1 MEEQE
6 FENLVARFMNT
17 IKIESEVENNER
29 DLGASLQEIIELLKE
44 LYRFLNLYPEYEKN
58 NFLDNM
64 IKSLE
69 TKKVYLKTLIQI
81 KMNELQVRNEI
92 ESLKQEVQT
101 TKDNLNLANKTL
113 NDIQEIKNN
122 LFGFFGI
129 IVGIIAFILVNF
141 QLFSKATELEIN
153 KMVLFLSIA
162 NLSLIF
168 GLTFILHVMSALLG
182 QKEISYKKSIFLF
195 PVIFSLLLIFL
206 AIKKVF

>member
-1 MEEQE
+1 MEEEYKQLL
-6 FENLVARFMNT
+6 NRFMNML
-17 IKIESEVENNER
+17 KIESEVENNEK
-29 DLGASLQEIIELLKE
+29 DLGVSLQEIMDLLRDLYNFSVKNKE
-44 LYRFLNLYPEYEKN
+44 YQNKIFFN
-58 NFLDNM
+58 NM
-64 IKSLE
+64 ITTLETRKIYIKTLIKIQINDLQVKNDLESLNHEILE
-69 TKKVYLKTLIQI
+69 TKNTLTI
-81 KMNELQVRNEI
+81 
-92 ESLKQEVQT
+92 
-101 TKDNLNLANKTL
+101 ANKTL
-113 NDIQEIKNN
+113 IDIQEIKNN